1 MSADRS
7 VGVPATHVWTSPGA
21 PREQDRALVADF
33 PDIAGWCAAT
43 GPAERLG
50 LHGRTVTAAVFG
62 EPVEVVEEQDGWARV
77 VLPWQPSSADPRGY
91 PGWIPLPH
99 LAEPV
104 AATDAVAVIR
114 PLLAMLRV
122 RGGGLELSCGTVL
135 PMVERERS
143 EVVVA
148 LPDGDHGWLDA
159 ADVVVRA
166 DAFSA
171 ALMPASVVATA
182 RGFVGTH
189 YLWGGT
195 SGWGADCSGLVHL
208 AHRVHGV
215 QTPRDAFD
223 QHDGRRPGAAGRRTR
238 RRPAVL
244 RPTGDP
250 GTPRGVGDHRRLGRS
265 ADHAARP
272 RGHGP
277 GRGDRAHR
285 GAPRDTRRR
294 GPLPLSRRA
303 VGRVG
308 RWPM

>member
-1 MSADRS
+1 VSADRC
-7 VGVPATHVWTSPGA
+7 VGVPATHVWTSPDA

-33 PDIAGWCAAT
+33 PDVAGWCAAT

-50 LHGRTVTAAVFG
+50 LHGRTVTAAVLG
-62 EPVEVVEEQDGWARV
+62 EPVVVIEEQGAWARV

-99 LAEPV
+99 LAEP
-104 AATDAVAVIR
+104 ATATDAVAVIR

-135 PMVERERS
+135 PMIERERS
-143 EVVVA
+143 EVVVS
-148 LPDGDHGWLDA
+148 LPDGDQGWLDA

-171 ALMPASVVATA
+171 ALAPASVVATA
-182 RGFVGTH
+182 RGFLGTH

-208 AHRVHGV
+208 AHRAHGV

-223 QHDGRRPGAAGRRTR
+223 QHEAADPVPLDDVRAGDMLFFARPEAPAHHVGWATTDASAGPLTMLHAPEEKVLVEETVLTGERLATLVGAGRC
-238 RRPAVL
+238 
-244 RPTGDP
+244 
-250 GTPRGVGDHRRLGRS
+250 H
-265 ADHAARP
+265 
-272 RGHGP
+272 
-277 GRGDRAHR
+277 
-285 GAPRDTRRR
+285 
-294 GPLPLSRRA
+294 
-303 VGRVG
+303 
-308 RWPM
+308 